1 MEQTSSKRGG
11 FGGKIAAILAAAG
24 SAIGLGNIWRFPYI
38 TNDNGGGAFIL
49 IYLCCIL
56 FMGLPLLIAEFAV
69 GHNSKCNPIDAFSK
83 IRKGW
88 GWLGGMGLV
97 SVFLIMGYY
106 FVISGWTLNYAICS
120 AMDSVGNNYTAFF
133 DDFTQGVWMPLIFTY
148 LFILVNHFIIIGGVQ
163 GGIEKAS
170 KIMMPL
176 LFAILIA
183 LAIYSVWMPEG
194 REALAGV
201 FTPDFSKVS
210 GKTFLDAMGQAFFT
224 LSIGMGAMLIYG
236 SYFKDGTKLAG
247 SAISVVSLDTLVALT
262 AAVIIF
268 SAGVANQKGMK
279 LAFVAMP
286 EVFSKMPA
294 GNIWAMLFFLLLG
307 LAALSSTISM
317 HEAVTSYFV
326 EKRGMSRN
334 IGSWIVTLGAMTLA
348 TVASLSLG
356 VWSEYTVAGMN
367 FFELLDNFTAII
379 MLPIL
384 GIFTAIFVGWV
395 WRKEDMRAE
404 LTAEGGVDKAT
415 YPYIRF
421 LLKWVCPVLVS
432 VVFVFGII
440 DFVQSLNKSAEPQ
453 SAPTEQTSTE
463 ENDGDGVTTDTQE
476 ITDNTAEGATA
487 STDKATD
494 AQAEAKPDAEVKPD
508 TEAKHEAETKPNAES
523 QKTDNDNNQ

>member
-1 MEQTSSKRGG
+1 MAQETTKRGG

-38 TNDNGGGAFIL
+38 TSENGGGAFIL
-49 IYLCCIL
+49 IYLGCIL
-56 FMGLPLLIAEFAV
+56 FLGLPLLIAEFSV

-83 IRKGW
+83 IRRGW
-88 GWLGGMGLV
+88 GWLGALGLI

-106 FVISGWTLNYAICS
+106 FVISGWTLNYTIAS
-120 AMDSVGNNYTAFF
+120 ATNSIGGNFGQFF
-133 DDFTQGVWMPLIFTY
+133 TDFTAATWKPLIFTY
-148 LFILVNHFIIIGGVQ
+148 LFIIANHFIIVGGVQ

-176 LFAILIA
+176 LFAILII
-183 LAIYSVWMPEG
+183 LAVYSLWLPEG
-194 REALAGV
+194 REALANV
-201 FTPDFSKVS
+201 FTPDFSKVT

-247 SAISVVSLDTLVALT
+247 TAISVVSLDTVVALT
-262 AAVIIF
+262 AAIIIF
-268 SAGVANQKGMK
+268 SAGVENESGMQ

-286 EVFSKMPA
+286 KVFAAMPA
-294 GNIWAMLFFLLLG
+294 GNIWAALFFLLLG

-334 IGSWIVTLGAMTLA
+334 KGAWIVTIGALMLS

-356 VWSEYTVAGMN
+356 DWSDIKLLGMN
-367 FFELLDNFTAII
+367 FFALLDNFTAIV

-384 GIFTAIFVGWV
+384 GILTSVFVGWL
-395 WRKEDMRAE
+395 WKKEDMKAE

-415 YPYIRF
+415 YPVIRF
-421 LLKWVCPVLVS
+421 LLRYVCPVLVS
-432 VVFVFGII
+432 IVFIFGII
-440 DFVQSLNKSAEPQ
+440 DFVQNL
-453 SAPTEQTSTE
+453 
-463 ENDGDGVTTDTQE
+463 
-476 ITDNTAEGATA
+476 
-487 STDKATD
+487 
-494 AQAEAKPDAEVKPD
+494 
-508 TEAKHEAETKPNAES
+508 
-523 QKTDNDNNQ
+523 